1 MPIRTVD
8 VDVLADQTG
17 SIYESVVILSRR
29 ARQIATNTKA
39 ELDEKLS
46 YFEGFETELDDPRLN
61 EDQVR
66 TSLDFE
72 RRAKPTES
80 SINEMFKHEI
90 YFRRPEE
97 QERDVFG
104 E

>member
-29 ARQIATNTKA
+29 ARQIATNGKA
-39 ELDEKLS
+39 ELDDKLS

-66 TSLDFE
+66 TSLEFE
-72 RRAKPTES
+72 RRPKPTEM

-90 YFRRPEE
+90 YFRRAEDEE
-97 QERDVFG
+97 REIFG